1 MVPLIPPA
9 FAARD
14 MLLAAG
20 LGFLLA
26 LGYRAL
32 RCVLGG
38 GRAALFVCDCLAGL
52 AGGVLLRSAAVSRLY
67 AGLPR
72 WYALGAMAL
81 AFWAAVR
88 VLAPPFVRLR
98 RLAMLPLGRAAGI
111 LLRVLRPIRARQ
123 RQKCKESCEKWP
135 RKGKKES
142 KKCKT
147 ALQKQARVLY
157 NSSNSPP
164 AGQL

>member
-52 AGGVLLRSAAVSRLY
+52 AGGVLLRSAA
-67 AGLPR
+67 GLA
-72 WYALGAMAL
+72 ALFAL
-81 AFWAAVR
+81 SQVGGLVGITLGVNVVNALVIGVLGVPGFGLLLMLSWA
-88 VLAPPFVRLR
+88 LR
-98 RLAMLPLGRAAGI
+98 
-111 LLRVLRPIRARQ
+111 
-123 RQKCKESCEKWP
+123 
-135 RKGKKES
+135 
-142 KKCKT
+142 
-147 ALQKQARVLY
+147 
-157 NSSNSPP
+157 
-164 AGQL
+164 